1 MMDKYLLASIIEG
14 EAGTLGP
21 IGMMAV
27 ALSLHCRI
35 WQHGHSEL
43 RIAREWF
50 GRAEPSATALLLAD
64 LVLDGRLP
72 DNDYYFC
79 MGGRVDVE
87 RVGWREG
94 DAVVKVGA
102 DSIHLYKEWPETVVE
117 EK

>member
-1 MMDKYLLASIIEG
+1 MDIKLLAQIIQG
-14 EAGTLGP
+14 EAGSLGS

-35 WQHGHSEL
+35 WQHGHSQE
-43 RIAREWF
+43 RIEREWY
-50 GRAEPSATALLLAD
+50 GRAEPSPVALLLAE
-64 LVLDGRLP
+64 LVIERRLP